1 MSSRSCLFSE
11 RSSPLKSMPFI
22 SSLVFDQLVPFHEVS
37 KIISKALTIIANSS
51 KFFEINSY
59 ILSYGS
65 FSPTFTHIYFQI
77 YRCSQ
82 FLSPYECPCPNSTTW
97 QTLGR
102 AKTNDQLTSCLKHR
116 DERLQIKSKEIK
128 CKMEMWKRNSLLGS
142 QLFST
147 GWEPRRNVLLT
158 YYKLTSFVS
167 DFPPFSIF
175 YLLAVFSQ
183 VL

>member
-11 RSSPLKSMPFI
+11 RSSPPKPMPLI
-22 SSLVFDQLVPFHEVS
+22 SSLDFDQYLLMRLLKLS
-37 KIISKALTIIANSS
+37 RRLLTVTANSS
-51 KFFEINSY
+51 KLFEINGY
-59 ILSYGS
+59 ILPYGS

-77 YRCSQ
+77 HRCLQ

-142 QLFST
+142 QLFSYWVGT
-147 GWEPRRNVLLT
+147 QKKCIT
-158 YYKLTSFVS
+158 YYKLTSFMS
-167 DFPPFSIF
+167 EFPPFSKVSFIF
-175 YLLAVFSQ
+175 LLYFHK
-183 VL
+183 